1 MKQQTSKSIKVM
13 KNKRSLITVDLT
25 ECKNW
30 NECMKIIDMITL
42 GKVKITTNP
51 LK

>member
-1 MKQQTSKSIKVM
+1 MAQQTSKSIKVM

-30 NECMKIIDMITL
+30 NECMKVINMITS
-42 GKVKITTNP
+42 GKVKITSNP

>member
-1 MKQQTSKSIKVM
+1 MKQQPSRSIKAM

-30 NECMKIIDMITL
+30 NECMKVIDMITL
-42 GKVKITTNP
+42 GKVKITINP